1 MKVFIHYALVLLIIT
16 GLACGILAMVNKQTK
31 PVIEKNQAESENNA
45 RSQVI
50 EGAVDFEKQSL
61 KINETKSLDYYI
73 AKDAQANVLGYTFIA
88 IGKGYSGELK
98 TMVGVDPDFKI
109 KKILVIQQ
117 TETPGLG
124 ANCTKPEFNEKFA
137 NLTFNDL
144 KVDKD
149 GGNIKSISG
158 ATITTRAITNS
169 IKETLDMLQKNLNQ
183 SVKPVQNVQDTL
195 SVQQGVEI

>member
-61 KINETKSLDYYI
+61 KINETKSLEYYI

-88 IGKGYSGELK
+88 LGKGYSGELK

>member
-61 KINETKSLDYYI
+61 KISETESLEYYI

-88 IGKGYSGELK
+88 LGKGYSGELK
-98 TMVGVDPDFKI
+98 TMVGVDPEFKI

-137 NLTFNDL
+137 NLALNDL